1 MKITK
6 SPWTEEC
13 VQLLR
18 RLRLVEGLACSEI
31 ARHLTALTG
40 RRFSRNS
47 VISKCDRLGFEAPSH
62 LRGNRE
68 RQASALSNRRE
79 RPPKIAREAKP
90 PKPFSQPRAPIAWKR
105 SEGPARGEWNMPFSK
120 HVDFKHCAMFI
131 GEESG
136 SQGLVCGKPATH
148 GVYCE
153 HCAAFSYQPLRLA
166 DAA

>member
-1 MKITK
+1 MS
-6 SPWTEEC
+6 SPWTEERI
-13 VQLLR
+13 QLLR
-18 RLRLVEGLACSEI
+18 RLRLVEGLACSAI
-31 ARHLTALTG
+31 ARALSLTG
-40 RRFSRNS
+40 HKFTRNA
-47 VISKCDRLGFEAPSH
+47 VIAKCDRLGLQAPAN

-68 RQASALSNRRE
+68 RQAVALANRQRQ
-79 RPPKIAREAKP
+79 PKPVRAAKP
-90 PKPFSQPRAPIAWKR
+90 PKPVSEPKPPIAWKR
-105 SEGPARGEWNMPFSK
+105 AEGPARGDWNMPWSK

-153 HCAAFSYQPLRLA
+153 HCAAFSYQPLKLA